1 MEAVKYIYQ
10 VSPWL
15 LLCLECAALFVVL
28 SWPMVKGKS
37 WLVASLL
44 VFLLVDLCTQL
55 LSSSATP
62 AEPVLMGP
70 DEYQQLWNDWF
81 QLSCLALV
89 GKVLF
94 VIAVFRLG
102 VGLKRFM
109 SPVST
114 DYEARE
120 I

>member
-1 MEAVKYIYQ
+1 MKAVEYLYHA
-10 VSPWL
+10 SPWL

-37 WLVASLL
+37 WLVAALL
-44 VFLLVDLCTQL
+44 VFLLFDLGTQL

-62 AEPVLMGP
+62 TEPVLMGP

-81 QLSCLALV
+81 QWNCLALV

-94 VIAVFRLG
+94 VIAVFQLG
-102 VGLKRFM
+102 VGLKRLL

-114 DYEARE
+114 DNHARE